1 MNKHRP
7 RGSEKHRPSE
17 KVKNRAAGA
26 GGNDVD
32 SNRASRA
39 RSRRRKLL
47 IGIVLV
53 AAAGGGF
60 YWYWQQGPEPSR
72 GAGQR
77 GRAAVPVSVAAASR
91 RDLPIY
97 ATGLGT
103 VQASFTIGIH
113 SQVDGIMQDVL
124 FTEGQ
129 RVKKGDVLAK
139 IDPRLFQAAL
149 DQAKG
154 KKLQNVAMLGAAE
167 KDLARSKSLVVRN
180 VATQQTVDQQ
190 EAKVDQLKASIVADE
205 ATIEA
210 AQTQFDFTAITAPS
224 DGRVGVRN
232 VDPGNLVHASDA
244 RAIAS
249 LVLTKP
255 SAVLFTLPMQVLD
268 DLRDAMVRGPVE
280 VAAFDQNNRRELS
293 TGTILLIDNAI
304 DTATATIRLKAM
316 FPNEDERLWPGEFVN
331 ARVLLEMRHGA
342 LAIPT
347 PAIQRGQKGLF
358 AWVVTD
364 KSTVEARPIELGPV
378 SGDLTIVTAGLSD
391 GERVVTNG
399 QYRLQVNATVAVSTA
414 AASTG
419 GAP

>member
-1 MNKHRP
+1 
-7 RGSEKHRPSE
+7 
-17 KVKNRAAGA
+17 
-26 GGNDVD
+26 VD

-47 IGIVLV
+47 IGAVLV
-53 AAAGGGF
+53 AAAGGGL

-77 GRAAVPVSVAAASR
+77 GRAAVPVSIAAASR
-91 RDLPIY
+91 QDLPIY

-167 KDLARSKSLVVRN
+167 KDLARSRTLVVRN
-180 VATQQTVDQQ
+180 IATQQTVDQQ
-190 EAKVDQLKASIVADE
+190 EAKVDQLKATIVGDE
-205 ATIEA
+205 AAIEA
-210 AQTQFDFTAITAPS
+210 AQTQLDFTTITAAS

-244 RAIAS
+244 RPIAS
-249 LVLTKP
+249 LVLTQP

-268 DLRDAMVRGPVE
+268 DLRDAMARGPVE
-280 VAAFDQNNRRELS
+280 VTAFDQNNRRLLS
-293 TGTILLIDNAI
+293 TGQLLLIDNLI
-304 DTATATIRLKAM
+304 DQATATIRLKAM
-316 FPNEDERLWPGEFVN
+316 FANEDERLWPGEFVN
-331 ARVLLEMRHGA
+331 ARVLVETRHDA

-347 PAIQRGQKGLF
+347 PAVQRGQQGLF
-358 AWVVTD
+358 AWVVND
-364 KSTVEARPIELGPV
+364 KNTVEARRIEVGPA
-378 SGDLTIVTAGLSD
+378 SGDLTIVTTGLTD

-399 QYRLQVNATVAVSTA
+399 QYRLQVNAPVAITQA

>member
-1 MNKHRP
+1 M
-7 RGSEKHRPSE
+7 
-17 KVKNRAAGA
+17 
-26 GGNDVD
+26 D

-91 RDLPIY
+91 QDLPIY

>member
-1 MNKHRP
+1 M
-7 RGSEKHRPSE
+7 
-17 KVKNRAAGA
+17 
-26 GGNDVD
+26 D

-91 RDLPIY
+91 QDLPIY

-268 DLRDAMVRGPVE
+268 DLRDAMARGPVE